1 MSAPLL
7 ELRCLTVRYGALTA
21 LRGLDLQVREGEL
34 VALLGA
40 NGAGKST
47 TLRAISRLVG
57 AAAGQ
62 VLWRDADLAAVSTH
76 RTVRLGIG
84 HCPEGRRV
92 LARQTV
98 ATNLELGAWLRRDRA
113 GIAADLERCYGL
125 FPRLAERRR
134 QLAGNLSG
142 GEQQMLAIARALMG
156 RPSLLLLDEPS
167 LGLAPKL
174 VAEVMAA
181 LAGLHREGLSMLL
194 VEQNATAALEIAD
207 RGVVLEGGAIGLEGS
222 ADALLADAG
231 LRASYLGSG

>member
-34 VALLGA
+34 VTLLGA

-62 VLWRDADLAAVSTH
+62 VLWRGADLAGVSTH

-113 GIAADLERCYGL
+113 GITTDLERCYGL

-181 LAGLHREGLSMLL
+181 LAALHSEGLSMLL

-207 RGVVLEGGAIGLEGS
+207 RGLVLEGGSIALEGS